1 MKKEGIGVIYI
12 HNQLII
18 MPKVGDKEFEYDEE
32 GMAAAEAEAAKS
44 GQDVEQAE
52 PVLPDKDTLIEIFEV
67 VAGEPLDENDEAH
80 AEIMQQ
86 IVILLGQDP
95 ELSGALASG
104 EMTVSEF
111 AIQLYRDMEA
121 QQS

>member
-1 MKKEGIGVIYI
+1 MEGIGGIYI

-86 IVILLGQDP
+86 RVILLGQDP

-104 EMTVSEF
+104 EMTGSEF